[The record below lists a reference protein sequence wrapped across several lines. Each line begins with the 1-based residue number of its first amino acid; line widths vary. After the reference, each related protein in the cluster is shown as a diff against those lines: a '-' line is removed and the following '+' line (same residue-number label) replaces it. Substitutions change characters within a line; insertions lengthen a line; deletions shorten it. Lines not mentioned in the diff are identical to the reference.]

1 MDIKEW
7 RPVAEKLFSDIR
19 ALSFEG
25 IGVSRDSYGEK
36 ESACADY
43 LRDFAEQAGLAVST
57 DRAANVLFNLP
68 GVAGVARQGTL
79 IGSLLKL
86 TVKLSQENHDAI
98 QLLSQSLEAFG
109 DQPVSQVI
117 SLGLIGSHQR
127 QVVNEDHSDLAAF
140 SLDAA

>member
-19 ALSFEG
+19 ALSFDG

-68 GVAGVARQGTL
+68 GLAP
-79 IGSLLKL
+79 
-86 TVKLSQENHDAI
+86 DATRI
-98 QLLSQSLEAFG
+98 WCG
-109 DQPVSQVI
+109 
-117 SLGLIGSHQR
+117 
-127 QVVNEDHSDLAAF
+127 
-140 SLDAA
+140 